1 MTFWKNILLFAQ
13 ELVSGDAVLVEK
25 VVEKFVKKSS
35 SDCQNVRGKNDL
47 DSAKTCS
54 TPTCKD
60 DQKSDNDVK
69 QELKG

>member
-1 MTFWKNILLFAQ
+1 M
-13 ELVSGDAVLVEK
+13 LVEK

-60 DQKSDNDVK
+60 DQKSDSDVK